1 MKDTFMINNAM
12 KVNKIIAVI
21 LWIIF
26 GGSSFFL
33 FKNDIRPEVFI
44 SLLLEL
50 ILATI
55 LILRKKH
62 PLAGTS
68 ALILGILTL
77 TVPYIGTYY
86 TGMLI
91 MAVLCGVSLYLNK
104 ALLYSIGSLYSIAYF
119 IIYFADNK
127 TLNKE
132 FFTNMS
138 YIGLTVIALYF
149 VCKRSADLIQL
160 AYEKETQAKKLLN
173 SLDTMVT
180 VIHENT
186 SSLNTE
192 INHCNRDIEALR
204 DISKTMS
211 VSINEV
217 TDGVVDQAESI
228 GQISDMMNEADEK
241 MSEIAS
247 LSKGLADTSGNTSLV
262 VSQSAENINRMGL
275 QMDIINAAVSESL
288 ETVGELNKSM
298 QEINSFLSAISQIS
312 NQTNLLALNASIEA
326 ARAGEAG
333 TGFSVVAQEV
343 KKLAEQSSETVKH
356 IDEIIKDIQR
366 KTELVFQKAYNGSTA
381 VKEGEFIT
389 KQVLDS
395 YQNIKSAFESIDKYI
410 DDELKM
416 TGHVSTIFTRIRQQT
431 GNISD
436 ISLKHSASTEE
447 MVAITE
453 EQNSIIGII
462 YEAVRSINNSS
473 VKLQE
478 LIENRDEI
486 IEDKS
491 IQKAED

>member
-1 MKDTFMINNAM
+1 MDHF
-12 KVNKIIAVI
+12 
-21 LWIIF
+21 W
-26 GGSSFFL
+26 G

-247 LSKGLADTSGNTSLV
+247 LSKGLADTSGNTNLV
-262 VSQSAENINRMGL
+262 VSQSTENINRMGL
-275 QMDIINAAVSESL
+275 Q
-288 ETVGELNKSM
+288 
-298 QEINSFLSAISQIS
+298 INSFLSAISQIS

-395 YQNIKSAFESIDKYI
+395 YQNIKSAFESIDRYI